1 MKRRISED
9 DVLRLSLVFAALG
22 TVLLY
27 SFGLS
32 LACGVDTIFEI
43 SARMFSE
50 ASGMEV
56 IAAIF
61 SFFVLRA
68 FIVEALVFFLWRKG
82 MIANYSPAKAP
93 LGEAGLETVEFIPE
107 RDKVKHAKF
116 GLFFYFPLLISLAFF
131 GWFFLAK
138 RFCA

>member
-1 MKRRISED
+1 
-9 DVLRLSLVFAALG
+9 VFAGLG

-27 SFGLS
+27 SLGVD
-32 LACGVDTIFEI
+32 LACGADTIFKI
-43 SARMFSE
+43 LARMFSE
-50 ASGMEV
+50 TSGIEV
-56 IAAIF
+56 ILVIF
-61 SFFVLRA
+61 SFFFLRA

-107 RDKVKHAKF
+107 KDKVKHAKF
-116 GLFFYFPLLISLAFF
+116 GLFFYFPLLISIAFF

-138 RFCA
+138 RLCT